1 MSTNQ
6 GCNKYTEVAHS
17 CSNDEVIDIEAERL
31 GRYKT
36 VLIICN
42 LKGVLLQLNS
52 LGQDHNLLCAPNNSQ
67 NKKISMVIIRE
78 QFTNPGVHIC
88 LIPELIHEEG

>member
-67 NKKISMVIIRE
+67 NKRSARSSYTSNSRILE
-78 QFTNPGVHIC
+78 LIC
-88 LIPELIHEEG
+88 LILELIHKEG